1 MTVKVMAFLLSI
13 ATVIATMAAVIFF
26 MKTYVLFGICMSIVA
41 LVDLFLSA
49 LCFMKKSP

>member
-1 MTVKVMAFLLSI
+1 MAIKVMAILLSI

-26 MKTYVLFGICMSIVA
+26 MKTYVLFGVCMVVIA

-49 LCFMKKSP
+49 ICFMKKSL